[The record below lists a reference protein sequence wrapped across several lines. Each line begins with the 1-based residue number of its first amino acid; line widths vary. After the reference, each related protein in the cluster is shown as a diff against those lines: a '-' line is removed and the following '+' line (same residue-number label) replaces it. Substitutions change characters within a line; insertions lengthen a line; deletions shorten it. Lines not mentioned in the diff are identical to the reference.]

1 MLIGYSVRFN
11 LLTVAPSAAAAAWRT
26 NAPPISRPENHVE
39 AHCLLALK
47 NLALGCLVHF
57 VLGCTTLSYAL

>member
-47 NLALGCLVHF
+47 NPALGCLVHF

>member
-11 LLTVAPSAAAAAWRT
+11 LLTVAPSAAVAAWRT

-47 NLALGCLVHF
+47 NPTLSCLVHF

>member
-39 AHCLLALK
+39 AHSQALK
-47 NLALGCLVHF
+47 NLAWI
-57 VLGCTTLSYAL
+57 A